1 LRSLPWVASIM
12 IPNGT
17 ARIRVRDVTLAKREL
32 MRSLVQS
39 GLTLDRYEELKP
51 SLEDVFL
58 HLVGAEGL
66 K

>member
-1 LRSLPWVASIM
+1 VVS
-12 IPNGT
+12 
-17 ARIRVRDVTLAKREL
+17 DVMKAKREL
-32 MRSLVQS
+32 LPSAVQA

-58 HLVGAEGL
+58 HLVGEEGL